1 MRQFIQR
8 SLTLMNR
15 MPFAKVSPV
24 ASNIVK
30 THTPKT
36 EYPGYKPIIRENFEN
51 KVEVIEDPRTKLRF
65 LVE

>member
-1 MRQFIQR
+1 
-8 SLTLMNR
+8 MNR

-36 EYPGYKPIIRENFEN
+36 EYPGYKPIIRENF
-51 KVEVIEDPRTKLRF
+51 
-65 LVE
+65 